1 MIETIGIPIACVTFA
16 ILLLWFIIGTK
27 GQWVLKMLVSA
38 FSVYFCVC
46 LWTSLNGLLGWPTST
61 SLEGKKV
68 QILWVDVKEPNK
80 KTEDPGSVYVW
91 VKHLEP
97 EKTGN
102 SFILRFHTKNS
113 QNEPRLYKVPYSR
126 KLHEQAEKIKKHLAK
141 GGKFAGQLS
150 KQNFKGEGK
159 GKDGEGQGKGKGQGQ
174 GKGKGKGKAGREGK
188 GKGRGKGDGGSLSQD
203 QEFMFHQLPPPRY
216 QSKDYDGAASR

>member
-1 MIETIGIPIACVTFA
+1 MIDTIGIPIACATFT

-27 GQWVLKMLVSA
+27 GQWALKMLVSA

-46 LWTSLNGLLGWPTST
+46 LWSSLNGLLGWPTAA

-68 QILWVDVKEPNK
+68 EILWVDIKEPNK
-80 KTEDPGSVYVW
+80 KTEDPGAVYVW
-91 VKHLEP
+91 ARHLEP
-97 EKTGN
+97 EKTSS
-102 SFILRFHTKNS
+102 SFILRFHTKDS

-126 KLHEQAEKIKKHLAK
+126 KLHEQAMKIKQHLAK

-150 KQNFKGEGK
+150 KQQFKGKGQGKGEGK
-159 GKDGEGQGKGKGQGQ
+159 GKGKG
-174 GKGKGKGKAGREGK
+174 EGK
-188 GKGRGKGDGGSLSQD
+188 GGRDGKGRSSNKDGNGGSMSQD

-216 QSKDYDGAASR
+216 QSKNYDGAAQN